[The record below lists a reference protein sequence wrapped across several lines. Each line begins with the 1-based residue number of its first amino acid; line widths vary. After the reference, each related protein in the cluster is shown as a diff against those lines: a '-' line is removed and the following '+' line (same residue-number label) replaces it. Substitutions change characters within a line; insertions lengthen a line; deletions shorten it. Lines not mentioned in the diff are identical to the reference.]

1 MNTHPIETGRHSGR
15 RGQFRRLLRAANSN
29 MRHKTGLRPGPFDA
43 SPLKDEG
50 GHTTSTLIT
59 GLLVIYPLL
68 ASAGVVLAG
77 FLLLPHGPA

>member
-1 MNTHPIETGRHSGR
+1 MNTHPIETGRHSGG